1 MLIKRSTMLFRD
13 KHCCLFLFCLVVCY
27 PRAPCQSPYLEL
39 LSTLIDIFK
48 TAALQTGSWAN
59 TGSWFQFP
67 IPCNQMLSMHWLLH
81 LDCWGVPTTPFEQVP
96 RCYADHS
103 TLKGLL
109 TIFVSIAQISY
120 FSNGV
125 WYSWFWSD
133 AKCPKLKHFR
143 FQFCPQGFWLAAL
156 N

>member
-1 MLIKRSTMLFRD
+1 MLIKGSPMLFRD
-13 KHCCLFLFCLVVCY
+13 KHRCLFLFCLVVCY
-27 PRAPCQSPYLEL
+27 PRGPVNHPTWSYCPRWLIFSKRPRCKRAVGLILEADSNFQYLVIRCFLCIGYFTLTAGVCQPHHLNK
-39 LSTLIDIFK
+39 ST
-48 TAALQTGSWAN
+48 
-59 TGSWFQFP
+59 
-67 IPCNQMLSMHWLLH
+67 
-81 LDCWGVPTTPFEQVP
+81 
-96 RCYADHS
+96 RCYADNS

-133 AKCPKLKHFR
+133 AICPKLKHFR
-143 FQFCPQGFWLAAL
+143 FQFCPQGFWLATL